1 MQRIV
6 EVRSFIPATVHM
18 MCLTATATKSLQ
30 EQVTSILGMKNVKVI
45 AVSPSKSNITFM
57 IKGYNNYQEA
67 FSVLLSGLLKKRK
80 GFPRTII
87 YCQRLVECGR
97 IYRYLRDSLGRKF
110 TEPVGAPDLPQF
122 RLVDMFHSSIDVEI
136 KESILAS
143 FTKPS
148 QLRVVIATVAF
159 GMGIDCADVRQ
170 VFHVGPPED
179 IECYIQETGR
189 AGRDGGHS
197 LAVLMMIKGIK
208 SIHVD
213 ANMRSYISSTT
224 CRRHNLFCNFEGYV
238 HSDTNCLCCDICC
251 NSICQCSVPCT
262 SKLEPFSI

>member
-97 IYRYLRDSLGRKF
+97 
-110 TEPVGAPDLPQF
+110 
-122 RLVDMFHSSIDVEI
+122 
-136 KESILAS
+136 
-143 FTKPS
+143 
-148 QLRVVIATVAF
+148 TV
-159 GMGIDCADVRQ
+159 
-170 VFHVGPPED
+170 
-179 IECYIQETGR
+179 
-189 AGRDGGHS
+189 
-197 LAVLMMIKGIK
+197 
-208 SIHVD
+208 
-213 ANMRSYISSTT
+213 
-224 CRRHNLFCNFEGYV
+224 
-238 HSDTNCLCCDICC
+238 
-251 NSICQCSVPCT
+251 
-262 SKLEPFSI
+262 

>member
-1 MQRIV
+1 
-6 EVRSFIPATVHM
+6 
-18 MCLTATATKSLQ
+18 
-30 EQVTSILGMKNVKVI
+30 
-45 AVSPSKSNITFM
+45 M

-67 FSVLLSGLLKKRK
+67 LSLLLSGLVKQRK
-80 GFPRTII
+80 DFPRTII

-97 IYRYLRDSLGRKF
+97 IYRHLRDSLGREF

-179 IECYIQETGR
+179 VECYIQETGR

-208 SIHVD
+208 SVHVD
-213 ANMRSYISSTT
+213 GKHA
-224 CRRHNLFCNFEGYV
+224 
-238 HSDTNCLCCDICC
+238 
-251 NSICQCSVPCT
+251 
-262 SKLEPFSI
+262 KLHK